1 MSKNKKKKNKK
12 KLKKKTGT
20 SRTSNPRT
28 FFKGIGI
35 KPLIDK
41 GQERLDVADLRRE
54 IENQFGEE
62 TADTFYRAFESDQC
76 DQIRFCHSN
85 LGLAKIWYGND
96 FNRICA
102 IAGEL
107 AELFI
112 PAKSRI
118 LDIGGGAGHLAFWMR
133 NIWPDCHVTV
143 ADIYPDLGTEWA
155 KKLGKDH
162 VTFVD
167 ATLTELEGLKDND
180 YNVIVLSRVLSN
192 MNELGLPYNMGTY
205 DKETYIV
212 TQEAQRLSRDLGVIA
227 DALKRVM
234 TSTGR
239 LIVIEGWSSHRV
251 YILCRGFDQN
261 GLFINL
267 DLFSPK
273 KVGLDYSAIVFSR
286 SKASNTIQDLPL
298 GLSNSTKFSNNECW
312 FADISATSVRRL
324 FRDATPIFTLEYVSN
339 DGERRMLNELLEKE
353 GLGLLYRVD
362 DKGGASSQLFPG
374 IFIPPALE
382 GFEKMEKNL
391 IADKAGKIIRKEKI
405 GL

>member
-1 MSKNKKKKNKK
+1 MSKNKNKKNKK
-12 KLKKKTGT
+12 KPKNKTGT

-35 KPLIDK
+35 KPLIGK
-41 GQERLDVADLRRE
+41 GQERLVVADLRRE
-54 IENQFGEE
+54 IESQFGQE
-62 TADTFYRAFESDQC
+62 TAGAFYRAFESDQC
-76 DQIRFCHSN
+76 DQFRFCHSN

-155 KKLGKDH
+155 KELGKDH
-162 VTFVD
+162 ATFVD
-167 ATLTELEGLKDND
+167 ATLTELEGLKDNH

-192 MNELGLPYNMGTY
+192 INGLGLPYNMEAY
-205 DKETYIV
+205 DRETYFA
-212 TQEAQRLSRDLGVIA
+212 TQEAQRLCIELGKIA
-227 DALKRVM
+227 DAVKRVM
-234 TSTGR
+234 TPTGR

-251 YILCRGFDQN
+251 HILCRAFDQN

-267 DLFSPK
+267 NLFSPQ
-273 KVGLDYSAIVFSR
+273 KVGLDYSPIVFSR

-298 GLSNSTKFSNNECW
+298 GLSNSMKFSDSLCR
-312 FADISATSVRRL
+312 FADTSAESVRRL

-339 DGERRMLNELLEKE
+339 DGGQRMLNELLEKE
-353 GLGLLYRVD
+353 GLGLLYRVGA
-362 DKGGASSQLFPG
+362 KGGTSSQLFPG
-374 IFIPPALE
+374 ILIPAALE
-382 GFEKMEKNL
+382 SLEDMENNFV
-391 IADKAGKIIRKEKI
+391 ADKAGKIIRKEKI
-405 GL
+405 GQ